1 MPSRGCKLPIA
12 AGVINFS
19 AIRSVPLST
28 SLPRARRNGRHSGQN
43 RRCCTVQRWVKEDTR
58 WDEQYGIPVS
68 AALNRIVFLYF
79 FFPLSPSACSGN
91 IALPGREKKYVPST
105 RTQFRVNQTSLAGRE
120 RTPRP
125 HLNALFTANIFKQ
138 PRSLYTTH
146 FAFSRSARIY
156 IYFPELPLSMREDP
170 CASCS

>member
-28 SLPRARRNGRHSGQN
+28 SLARAKRPTLRTESSLLYSTAMSQRRYPFGW
-43 RRCCTVQRWVKEDTR
+43 TIWDTR
-58 WDEQYGIPVS
+58 FGGIKS
-68 AALNRIVFLYF
+68 YCISLF
-79 FFPLSPSACSGN
+79 FFPLSPSACNGN

-105 RTQFRVNQTSLAGRE
+105 RTQFRVNQTSLAARE
-120 RTPRP
+120 RTPYP

-146 FAFSRSARIY
+146 FASSRSARIY